1 MDSYRDVTA
10 RGATM
15 AACTRPPFVSICMSR
30 RVDRSRRSA
39 PSSVRSSR
47 DCAIGSESP
56 RPRSATTPSGSG
68 PRSPRPSSRRAI
80 HSCAKCSRRSSASW
94 WRRPRSSCSTSRPHG
109 SRASGR
115 ERMTSAKRY
124 PRTARVNEVMLEV
137 LADELERM
145 GDPRLELVTL
155 TGVDVSR
162 DLAHAKVYYST
173 LTATAVD
180 TRASIP
186 DDVATALH
194 AAGSHLRGVVGRQMR
209 IRQVPR
215 LAFLVDPGIVAGQRI
230 EDILREIHHRKASTD
245 ESGDADGGEAS

>member
-1 MDSYRDVTA
+1 
-10 RGATM
+10 
-15 AACTRPPFVSICMSR
+15 
-30 RVDRSRRSA
+30 
-39 PSSVRSSR
+39 
-47 DCAIGSESP
+47 
-56 RPRSATTPSGSG
+56 
-68 PRSPRPSSRRAI
+68 
-80 HSCAKCSRRSSASW
+80 
-94 WRRPRSSCSTSRPHG
+94 
-109 SRASGR
+109 
-115 ERMTSAKRY
+115 MTSAKRY

-186 DDVATALH
+186 DEVATALH
-194 AAGSHLRGVVGRQMR
+194 SAGSHLRGIVGRQMR

-215 LAFLVDPGIVAGQRI
+215 LEFLVDPGIVSGQRI
-230 EDILREIHHRKASTD
+230 EDILREIHHREAATD
-245 ESGDADGGEAS
+245 ESGDAGGEETS